1 MTRTIHITEEPV
13 ILSGFNAILKPSKF
27 GYSLKA
33 VVGEDIV
40 NKLEEE
46 RKDCLDWAQGK
57 LSCKPNRATLKPT
70 PWEEVYPGKFIVKFS
85 WKEENKP
92 PVVDTEGTLITNEDL
107 PVYEGSQ
114 VKIGFTQKP
123 YILRD
128 GTTYGTS
135 LKLSGVQIVKVILP
149 NGRILECKGYWDSAD
164 RRKIRAVIKD
174 NPDIDL
180 RMVFQ
185 DPYKKIS
192 KKSKTTYATWCDR
205 YDIKWCAYHTIP
217 IDWLI

>member
-135 LKLSGVQIVKVILP
+135 LKLSGVQIVKIQEGASL
-149 NGRILECKGYWDSAD
+149 GGDLDEKGVA
-164 RRKIRAVIKD
+164 KLFGKTEGFKD
-174 NPDIDL
+174 GDID
-180 RMVFQ
+180 
-185 DPYKKIS
+185 
-192 KKSKTTYATWCDR
+192 TTAAAGTPASVETD
-205 YDIKWCAYHTIP
+205 DF
-217 IDWLI
+217 